1 MNVALKHALA
11 DAGLKTVD
19 VAGRLGV
26 DPKTVER
33 WIAGRRP
40 HPGFR
45 TALAALVGVAETDL
59 WPPMTAP
66 TRVVR
71 QRGANEVKAA
81 YPHRWA
87 VPADAWRSLFASAER
102 EIGVLVY
109 GGLFLAEDPRILRL
123 WREKARSGVKVRIL
137 LGDPDCPQ
145 VAQRGAEEG
154 IDEAIAAKI
163 RNVLVLYRPILL
175 GVPGIEVRLH
185 RTVLYASIYRA
196 DDEMLVNPHIF
207 GYPALAAPVLHLR
220 ATVYPQMLATYA
232 DSFER
237 VWVNA
242 VHVGRGAA

>member
-1 MNVALKHALA
+1 MNVALKRALA

-19 VAGRLGV
+19 VAGQLGV

-45 TALAALVGVAETDL
+45 TALAILVGIAETDL
-59 WPPMTAP
+59 WPPTTAP
-66 TRVVR
+66 TRAVR
-71 QRGANEVKAA
+71 QRGASEVKAA

-87 VPADAWRSLFASAER
+87 VPADAWRSLFASAEL

-123 WREKARSGVKVRIL
+123 WREKARAGVKVRIL

-154 IDEAIAAKI
+154 IDQAIAAKI
-163 RNVLVLYRPILL
+163 RNVLVLYRPVLL

-185 RTVLYASIYRA
+185 RTVLYNSIYRA
-196 DDEMLVNPHIF
+196 DDEMLVNPHVF
-207 GYPALAAPVLHLR
+207 GHPALAAPVLHLR
-220 ATVYPQMLATYA
+220 ATDHATMFPTYA

-237 VWVNA
+237 VWA
-242 VHVGRGAA
+242 GGMPAS